1 MIRRPPRS
9 TLFPYTTLF
18 RSAAAGQQYIK
29 RPMISLRFYGFNTRI
44 KPLDDRRVRQALN
57 YAIDRDAI
65 LQAVHLGR
73 YALARGILPPGTQGF
88 NPRLGG
94 YGYDPDRARDLLAR
108 AGYPEGRGLP
118 PIAVWSSVKRDE
130 IVRELDEIPGYFA
143 ARGVTIEVH
152 YLTDGP
158 PFCRQ
163 LDEGRLPMF
172 LYGWYADV
180 PDPDT

>member
-1 MIRRPPRS
+1 
-9 TLFPYTTLF
+9 
-18 RSAAAGQQYIK
+18 
-29 RPMISLRFYGFNTRI
+29 PMISLRFYGFNTRI

-73 YALARGILPPGTQGF
+73 YTLARGILPPGTQGF
-88 NPRLGG
+88 NPRLGS

-130 IVRELDEIPGYFA
+130 VVPERDLFRRVDLYRRAEQMILDDAPLLPVLHHTHERLFQPYVRAVEVNGLGDPYIPL
-143 ARGVTIEVH
+143 RRI
-152 YLTDGP
+152 
-158 PFCRQ
+158 
-163 LDEGRLPMF
+163 RLERAP
-172 LYGWYADV
+172 
-180 PDPDT
+180 